1 MIHRFH
7 WRAGVGAL
15 VLLLLVAGGT
25 ALAKSS
31 KQKSPKK
38 ATVEMAGRTT
48 FKLNGFIKDSVHF
61 RPGLVVI
68 KSGGSLTLKNKTD
81 EPHTFSIVNKGDQPR
96 SLKDVGNCGSPGT
109 ICDKLFSA
117 HQPDANGNPTK
128 PVVDVGTPGVDEP
141 GDSFV
146 LNPKQTMKANVS
158 AAKGKTLYFMCGI
171 HAWMQGS
178 LKVR

>member
-1 MIHRFH
+1 MTHRFH
-7 WRAGVGAL
+7 WRAVLGAL

-38 ATVEMAGRTT
+38 ATVEMVGRST
-48 FKLNGFIKDSVHF
+48 FKVNGFIKDSVHF
-61 RPGLVVI
+61 RPGLAVI

-81 EPHTFSIVNKGDQPR
+81 EPHTFSVVNKSDLPRTLNKVGD
-96 SLKDVGNCGSPGT
+96 CGSPGT

-117 HQPDANGNPTK
+117 HQPDPNGNPTK
-128 PVVDVGTPGVDEP
+128 PVVDVGPPGIDEP

-146 LNPKQTMKANVS
+146 LNPKQTLKANVS

-178 LKVR
+178 LKVH